1 MRPRAATSLCAALL
15 TGSVLV
21 AGCGG
26 AGGGSD
32 QETSSSGSPDEK
44 SSAGSAPT
52 AAPEPASTRAS
63 ILNVLDAPVGQAADR
78 KGASTPVQALFSP
91 PAAGTPVAIQE
102 KVGGSWK
109 DVATG
114 QQDKRGRFL
123 GQVPAGADGSV
134 QRLRASTSPE
144 DGSAAVTSKPVR
156 HQNPKLVWSD
166 EFSGDALDPA
176 KWRTR
181 EQPAFGGRMCAQ
193 PDASRVSVKGGSA
206 VLTVKRVRTTAQCPD
221 GFWHNAMIGT
231 GEVTVPGFQTTYGVF
246 AARVKFQP
254 AQGMHG
260 SFWMQSSEPGGAE
273 IDVAEY
279 FGDGRN
285 DGGLSNFVH
294 ATGSD
299 GAVAS
304 AGGTQPS
311 VARVL
316 GGKSPAAD
324 WHVFSVDWSP
334 EGYVFRLDGKQT
346 FRTDKPVVS
355 SAREFLVLSLLTS
368 DYEIPRI
375 KDPSSTMKVD
385 WVRVWQK

>member
-1 MRPRAATSLCAALL
+1 MRPRAATSFCSALL
-15 TGSVLV
+15 AGSVLV

-26 AGGGSD
+26 AGK
-32 QETSSSGSPDEK
+32 EISSSGTPDEE
-44 SSAGSAPT
+44 SSTGSSPS
-52 AAPEPASTRAS
+52 AAPEPASTRARIVS
-63 ILNVLDAPVGQAADR
+63 VLDAPVGQAADP
-78 KGASTPVQALFSP
+78 KTASTPVQAVFSP

-102 KVGGSWK
+102 NIGGSWK
-109 DVATG
+109 DVVTG

-144 DGSAAVTSKPVR
+144 DGSTGVTSTPLR

-166 EFSGDALDPA
+166 EFSGDSLDPGRW
-176 KWRTR
+176 KTR
-181 EQPAFGGRMCAQ
+181 EQPAFGRRMCAQ
-193 PDASRVSVKGGSA
+193 PDQSRVSVKGGSA
-206 VLTVKRVRTTAQCPD
+206 VLTVKRVRSAANCPD

-246 AARVKFQP
+246 AARVKFQHG
-254 AQGMHG
+254 QGMHG

-279 FGDGRN
+279 FGDNRA

-294 ATGSD
+294 VTGAD
-299 GAVAS
+299 GALSSV
-304 AGGTQPS
+304 GGTQPS
-311 VARVL
+311 VARIL
-316 GGKSPAAD
+316 GGDSPAD
-324 WHVFSVDWSP
+324 GWHVFSVDWSP
-334 EGYVFRLDGKQT
+334 EGYVFRLDGRQT
-346 FRTDKPVVS
+346 FRTSKPVVS
-355 SAREFLVLSLLTS
+355 SAKEFLVLSLLTS
-368 DYEIPRI
+368 DYELPRL